1 MEFMETVAVTVQ
13 TPYGANNSTL
23 TPEALPT
30 PLWWIDL
37 GSSYCCRAGL
47 VRANTGRTIYRIS
60 QGGANYRVIHI
71 TIKTS

>member
-30 PLWWIDL
+30 SLWRIDW
-37 GSSYCCRAGL
+37 AQ
-47 VRANTGRTIYRIS
+47 VAVAV
-60 QGGANYRVIHI
+60 QD
-71 TIKTS
+71 